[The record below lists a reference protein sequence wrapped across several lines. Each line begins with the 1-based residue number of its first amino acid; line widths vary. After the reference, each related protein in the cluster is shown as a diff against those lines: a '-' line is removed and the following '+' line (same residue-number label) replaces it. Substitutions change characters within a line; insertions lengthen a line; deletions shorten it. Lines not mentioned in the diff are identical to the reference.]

1 MGIACGLGQQTQSVF
16 NEQTYLY
23 STEQE
28 FTTTDRLNDSL
39 SVQCGVKPEIRIKNR
54 EPLQEVLGVNETFT
68 AGDFP
73 VTVISATGSNGV
85 FSGVGYV
92 QVPYLLDTKIK
103 VTFDGIT
110 LNTERQLIAGKLV
123 TTYDK
128 TEKNIFEIPTSDFL
142 KDLFDVGRKIN
153 EILEDGIVTEEEK
166 STFKD
171 LVKKENSIVNQIP
184 KTEDNKDV
192 LDAYEEKNTANV
204 SFINDNFGTDK
215 EVTQEKEDVNVP
227 QSVVQVNKKIKDI
240 IKVTIV
246 SEKDFEENIEE
257 ETFIPSY
264 SGVPIKFTKKV
275 EALRLDNRGGVTA
288 FKINNETYLATTSL
302 GKFYGYLP
310 KRATDSLSLQG
321 TKSINLTEESN
332 AFLQKVKFKDYIIA
346 TKGDNV
352 VSFAKRIEGN
362 GAVFDCLC
370 KYSWKEES
378 SYKTIETAVN
388 THKKIVPEYASA
400 QNCEGTACQT
410 EINLEGLGS
419 YIFLGLSKDLTNY
432 PEKLKQLE
440 ELKQYLDAETKG
452 KTYAI
457 YDPNTVLEKQIQ
469 GSNKA
474 YIQYFKDNN
483 IYSIKDF
490 KTKLKYKN
498 FSRDVAIIFS
508 TEDLRREIPENYNAQ
523 SYDFRYKDG
532 RKYEYSFAD
541 LTIRYEYMF
550 LKFQN
555 DETIVRVIKQRERE
569 GTAQAIST
577 HEGYE
582 QYVGKYGTS
591 SAVFF
596 WMGEVFLEIADP
608 VQVTQATKLVRTFLN
623 SAKNIEEFSKQSI
636 ENKRIVN
643 ELFEKW
649 QTNKNKFPDDFVKEQ
664 DKIWKEAGFEVG
676 KNIKQWKQ
684 IQIITNKY
692 PTEAMPIDGQLWGI
706 AEIENGII
714 KSLSN
719 KGNTFKEVDFVVTT
733 NGELKIGKKHHFLG
747 NASDVE
753 AAGTI
758 KIVNGK
764 IKKISNSSGH
774 YFSTI
779 DETNKFPEIFRQ
791 LGIDTK
797 GASLEINYLD
807 NTGKLKT
814 QTKFINE

>member
-1 MGIACGLGQQTQSVF
+1 M
-16 NEQTYLY
+16 
-23 STEQE
+23 
-28 FTTTDRLNDSL
+28 
-39 SVQCGVKPEIRIKNR
+39 
-54 EPLQEVLGVNETFT
+54 
-68 AGDFP
+68 
-73 VTVISATGSNGV
+73 
-85 FSGVGYV
+85 

-192 LDAYEEKNTANV
+192 LDAYEEKNTANA

-257 ETFIPSY
+257 DIFIPSY

-346 TKGDNV
+346 TKGDDV

-370 KYSWKEES
+370 KHSWKKES

-608 VQVTQATKLVRTFLN
+608 VQVTQATKLVRTFLK

-664 DKIWKEAGFEVG
+664 DKIWKEVELANELARVSGKGVDDVKEIERIKTLRKTNFSKRIEELGGDLDKNKISLTEGRVG
-676 KNIKQWKQ
+676 ADLEEKYGYFKRFKSTENRKGDWISLSGKYRGKTFDEFGGEINEFALNEFKRKPSQKAKYFKSIDTHFIKADYVILNLGQMKK
-684 IQIITNKY
+684 IYPELYDETLEYIITKY
-692 PTEAMPIDGQLWGI
+692 
-706 AEIENGII
+706 
-714 KSLSN
+714 
-719 KGNTFKEVDFVVTT
+719 GNSKLI
-733 NGELKIGKKHHFLG
+733 NI
-747 NASDVE
+747 
-753 AAGTI
+753 
-758 KIVNGK
+758 
-764 IKKISNSSGH
+764 
-774 YFSTI
+774 
-779 DETNKFPEIFRQ
+779 
-791 LGIDTK
+791 TK
-797 GASLEINYLD
+797 
-807 NTGKLKT
+807 
-814 QTKFINE
+814 